1 VRKDMK
7 IELDEKTID
16 NIVDYAI
23 KNPSKISMLIKLLG
37 EETLSILKE
46 MKIIAKDV
54 MNKKKKKAS
63 I

>member
-1 VRKDMK
+1 MK

>member
-1 VRKDMK
+1 MK

-23 KNPSKISMLIKLLG
+23 KNPSKIRMLIKLLG